1 MPELKKFWLSDA
13 EDKERSSK
21 FVLNGLAD
29 FDDENDFNDDF
40 VGGGGGAGRWNLEDV
55 ELQKQKLESGIF
67 GISVTDGKWKY
78 RGEGGANLVISL
90 ADEKQVLRPLFTFS
104 SCKLQRSQLLHHKKD
119 PIKIK

>member
-55 ELQKQKLESGIF
+55 ELQKQKPSYKFPIF
-67 GISVTDGKWKY
+67 WIWLGTSTKMRKY
-78 RGEGGANLVISL
+78 AQIW
-90 ADEKQVLRPLFTFS
+90 
-104 SCKLQRSQLLHHKKD
+104 
-119 PIKIK
+119 